1 MKRSDCAGSYHPSK
15 RLRAMAIVG
24 VILLPALAADAFGQ
38 QAAPQPAPSPGPRA
52 GVPEVPRR
60 GARESI
66 RAITYGDWRKY
77 CFNAAGTKT
86 LCRTTITGTFDTGQ
100 VAVRVD
106 LIEREGG
113 DDGSRVQL
121 FLPVG
126 MYLQAGVKLTID
138 QGRPFQI
145 PYSWCL
151 TNACI
156 AADLA
161 DPKLISEME
170 SGQTLT
176 LEIVDSSILS
186 VTSSIPLAQ
195 FATVRRGAPVQTF
208 DQAIDE

>member
-1 MKRSDCAGSYHPSK
+1 MNPSDCAGSRHALK
-15 RLRAMAIVG
+15 QLQAIAVA
-24 VILLPALAADAFGQ
+24 VTVLLPALAADARGQ
-38 QAAPQPAPSPGPRA
+38 QAAQQPAPSPGVRSGA
-52 GVPEVPRR
+52 PEVGQR
-60 GARESI
+60 GARDSA

-77 CFNAAGTKT
+77 CFKAAGTKT

-100 VAVRVD
+100 IAVRVD

-113 DDGSRVQL
+113 DDRARVQV

-145 PYSWCL
+145 PYTWCL

-156 AADLA
+156 AADIA
-161 DPKLISEME
+161 DPELISGME
-170 SGQTLT
+170 TGRSLT
-176 LEIVDSSILS
+176 LEAVDSNILS
-186 VTSSIPLAQ
+186 VTSSISLAQ
-195 FATVRRGAPVQTF
+195 FASVRRSAPVQTL

>member
-1 MKRSDCAGSYHPSK
+1 MKSSDLAASRHLLEHLRVVAVAGSI
-15 RLRAMAIVG
+15 L
-24 VILLPALAADAFGQ
+24 VIAFPAETSGQ
-38 QAAPQPAPSPGPRA
+38 QAVPQSSPRPGA
-52 GVPEVPRR
+52 QSDVPEVPHR
-60 GARESI
+60 GARETQ

-77 CFNAAGTKT
+77 CFKAAGAET
-86 LCRTTITGTFDTGQ
+86 LCRTTMTGTFDTGQ
-100 VAVRVD
+100 IAIRVD
-106 LIEREGG
+106 LIERGG
-113 DDGSRVQL
+113 ADDRARIQL

-161 DPKLISEME
+161 TPKLIGEME
-170 SGQTLT
+170 SGQNLT
-176 LEIVDSSILS
+176 LEVVDSSMLS
-186 VTSSIPLAQ
+186 VTSTISLAQ
-195 FATVRRGAPVQTF
+195 FASVRRGTPAQTF